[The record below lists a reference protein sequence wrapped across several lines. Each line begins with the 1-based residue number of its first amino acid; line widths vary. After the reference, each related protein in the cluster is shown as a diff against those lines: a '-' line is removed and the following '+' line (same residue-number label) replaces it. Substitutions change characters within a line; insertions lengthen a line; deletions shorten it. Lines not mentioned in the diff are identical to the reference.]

1 MVVNWYVIGI
11 VAFCGVIIIVYLIWK
26 NFKDEKEV
34 TKTFFNDEIKAE
46 KHELNDEDI

>member
-1 MVVNWYVIGI
+1 MALKWWVIGI
-11 VAFCGVIIIVYLIWK
+11 IVFCAAILIFYLIWK

-46 KHELNDEDI
+46 KHESNDEDI